1 MNAQFQRLVL
11 RGIIC
16 DRLGVWDPI
25 PFAEVL
31 AIPSRQ
37 RPTAADAPTRRESKQ
52 LSREEMEKMGG
63 DQRVVRG
70 RTDENGEM
78 EASFGPAEGAWDVYV
93 CIRAIRTP
101 GGETP
106 TKELREEVCLFAGTY
121 AFERGRLAVGITSKL
136 YCLLKRRADWWTIA
150 GRVTL
155 CDTDKAVGGVTVTAM
170 DTDWLQH
177 DNLGSAVT
185 NASGIFRIDYPG
197 SKFRQ
202 GTWLD
207 LELFG
212 GPDVFF
218 RIVDGDGNVLLNEPP
233 SAGRGPG
240 RHDRGACFC
249 VNLCVQV
256 GGGDDGD
263 GTVGEPSPNAWVSV
277 GSAFEIPT
285 PGDMNDFDADGYAG
299 AAKFALYSTVTMR
312 GYVGRLTGGGNP
324 IEYRFRTSTTTAPNG
339 GAPVAEANFTRNV
352 DGTGTEPLFA
362 TTFLGH
368 LVRTSPFKMVAVHA
382 TAADLKAGGWLN
394 VNDVVQAAFAA
405 EPGFAGLTLG
415 VDVLWGRGDA
425 LMGVATPAL
434 TTHPDVPAGAANA
447 GAAVPAG
454 SQIAIEKFAFRFD
467 IREVA
472 PDGTPIGPLPHD
484 GTTLNAAVVNNNPIV
499 VRLALSGT
507 AACEPQSGSVE
518 LAYTVYHPHLQSA
531 ALHVRSNDWAYNAN
545 QTDAPPPADGILP
558 LSGNTNPARTQ
569 VFNPSF
575 TITPA
580 LTQQCGYLATLSGVP
595 RLHTG
600 DSAHQGASDQV
611 VFFWS

>member
-1 MNAQFQRLVL
+1 MNAQFQRLFL

-16 DRLGVWDPI
+16 ERLGIYDPI
-25 PFAEVL
+25 PFAEVI
-31 AIPSRQ
+31 AIPSQQ
-37 RPTAADAPTRRESKQ
+37 RPTAGESATRRESRQ
-52 LSREEMEKMGG
+52 LSRDEMEKMAG
-63 DQRVVRG
+63 DQRTIRG

-93 CIRAIRTP
+93 CIRSIVTP
-101 GGETP
+101 GGEKR

-121 AFERGRLAVGITSKL
+121 VFERGRLVVSITSKL

-150 GRVTL
+150 GRVTI
-155 CDTDKAVGGVTVTAM
+155 CESDAPVGSVTVTAM

-177 DNLGSAVT
+177 DNLGSDVT

-197 SKFRQ
+197 VKFRQ
-202 GTWLD
+202 GTWSD
-207 LELFG
+207 IELFG

-218 RIVDGDGNVLLNEPP
+218 KIVDGDGNVLLNEPP
-233 SAGRGPG
+233 SKGRSPG

-249 VNLCVQV
+249 VELCVKV
-256 GGGDDGD
+256 PGGDDGP
-263 GTVGEPSPNAWVSV
+263 GEGEPSPNAWVSV

-285 PGDMNDFDADGYAG
+285 PGDLNDFDADGYAG
-299 AAKFALYSTVTMR
+299 AARYALFSTVTMR
-312 GYVGRLTGGGNP
+312 GYVGRLTGAGNP
-324 IEYRFRTSTTTAPNG
+324 IEYRFRVSDTTAPNG
-339 GAPVAEANFTRNV
+339 GPAVPEASFTRIV
-352 DGTGTEPLFA
+352 DGAGAEPLFS

-368 LVRTSPFKMVAVHA
+368 LVRTSPFKLVAVYA
-382 TAADLKAGGWLN
+382 TAADLKTGGWLN

-405 EPGFAGLTLG
+405 EPTFAGLTLG

-425 LMGVATPAL
+425 LMGVATPGL
-434 TTHPDVPAGAANA
+434 TTQPDVPAAAANA
-447 GAAVPAG
+447 GQAVPAG
-454 SQIAIEKFAFRFD
+454 NQIAIEKFAFRFD
-467 IREVA
+467 IREVQ
-472 PDGTPIGPLPHD
+472 PDGTPIGPLPHN
-484 GTTLNAAVVNNNPIV
+484 GTTLNAAIINNNPVV
-499 VRLALSGT
+499 VRLALAGT
-507 AACEPQSGSVE
+507 AACEPQSGPVE

-531 ALHVRSNDWAYNAN
+531 GLHVRSNDWAYNQN
-545 QTDAPPPADGILP
+545 QSDVPPPADGILP

-580 LTQQCGYLATLSGVP
+580 LTQQCAYLATLSGVP

-600 DSAHQGASDQV
+600 DAAHQGTSDQV